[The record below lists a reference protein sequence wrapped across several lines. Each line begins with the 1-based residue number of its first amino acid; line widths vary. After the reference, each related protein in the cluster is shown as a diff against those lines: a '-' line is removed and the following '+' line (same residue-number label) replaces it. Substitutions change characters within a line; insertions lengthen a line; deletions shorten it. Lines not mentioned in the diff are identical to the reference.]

1 VHAFNT
7 PVLLFIVIVLSYL
20 GLSLW
25 MLGGQK
31 VYFEPLTTQ
40 PEDPEGT
47 PQPAPEAVAAG
58 AEPWKVGEK
67 GGTTSSAK
75 PAAAKPAAEEESKS

>member
-20 GLSLW
+20 ALSLF
-25 MLGGQK
+25 MGGQK

-47 PQPAPEAVAAG
+47 PKPAPEAIAAG

-67 GGTTSSAK
+67 GGTAGGAK
-75 PAAAKPAAEEESKS
+75 TAAAKPPAEGESKS